1 MNEQRTPITGDII
14 HKIKSLPGYDYRT
27 GEGLLALMD
36 FYGVDS
42 TSDISQEEAIAWLK
56 SQENKE

>member
-1 MNEQRTPITGDII
+1 MNKKTPITSETI

-36 FYGVDS
+36 HYNVTC
-42 TSDISQEEAIAWLK
+42 TSDISEEEAVAWLN